1 MAEGLLGKKLG
12 MTQIYNDKGEAIP
25 VTVMEVGP
33 CFVTQ
38 IKSPEKDG
46 YSAIQLG
53 FGETR
58 RLNKPL
64 RGHLKQLPPLKYLR
78 EVRTSNIAN
87 YQVGQKLN
95 VSLFKVG
102 DLVDVSGISKGKGHA
117 GVVKRHHFAGGPKT
131 HGQSDRLR
139 RPGASGAT
147 TTPGRVLKGLR
158 MAGQMGNQKTTVLNL
173 EVVSV
178 DEERNLLAVKGAV
191 PGATGGIV
199 FVRKARKEKKVP
211 KPQPTAKKGK
221 AGQ

>member
-38 IKSPEKDG
+38 IKSSDKDG
-46 YSAIQLG
+46 YGAIQLG
-53 FGETR
+53 FGESR

-178 DEERNLLAVKGAV
+178 DQERNLLAVKGAV

-199 FVRKARKEKKVP
+199 FVRKARKEKKVV

-221 AGQ
+221 VGQ

>member
-12 MTQIYNDKGEAIP
+12 MTQIFNEKGEIIP

-38 IKSPEKDG
+38 IKSPDKDG

-53 FGETR
+53 FGESR
-58 RLNKPL
+58 RLNKPQ

-117 GVVKRHHFAGGPKT
+117 GVVKRHHFRGGPKT

-158 MAGQMGNQKTTVLNL
+158 MAGQLGNQKTTVLNL
-173 EVVSV
+173 EVVSI
-178 DEERNLLAVKGAV
+178 DQERNLLAVKGAV

-211 KPQPTAKKGK
+211 KQQPTAKKGK
-221 AGQ
+221 A

>member
-12 MTQIYNDKGEAIP
+12 MTQIFNEKGEIIP

-38 IKSPEKDG
+38 VKSPDKDG

-53 FGETR
+53 FGEAR
-58 RLNKPL
+58 RLNKPQ

-87 YQVGQKLN
+87 YHVGQKLN
-95 VSLFKVG
+95 LSLFKVG

-117 GVVKRHHFAGGPKT
+117 GVVKRHHFRGGPKT

-158 MAGQMGNQKTTVLNL
+158 MAGQLGNQKTTVLNL

-178 DEERNLLAVKGAV
+178 DQERNLLAVKGAV

-199 FVRKARKEKKVP
+199 FVRKARKEKQVA

-221 AGQ
+221 A

>member
-12 MTQIYNDKGEAIP
+12 MTQIFNEKGEIIP

-38 IKSPEKDG
+38 IKSPDKDG

-53 FGETR
+53 FGESR
-58 RLNKPL
+58 RLNKPQ

-117 GVVKRHHFAGGPKT
+117 GVVKRHHFRGGPKT

-158 MAGQMGNQKTTVLNL
+158 MAGQLGNQKTTVLNL

-178 DEERNLLAVKGAV
+178 DLERNLLAVKGAV

-211 KPQPTAKKGK
+211 KQQPTAKKGK
-221 AGQ
+221 A

>member
-38 IKSPEKDG
+38 IKSPDKDG

-53 FGETR
+53 FGESR

-158 MAGQMGNQKTTVLNL
+158 MAGQMGNQNTTVLNL

-178 DEERNLLAVKGAV
+178 DQERNLLAVKGAV
-191 PGATGGIV
+191 PGAMGGIV
-199 FVRKARKEKKVP
+199 FVRKARKEKKVV

-221 AGQ
+221 A